1 MGIHACLHTQSCL
14 HNYESTG
21 GGGGE
26 VSSRIIKLHAGNGEE
41 TNPCKLRLSYPLCI
55 NCVPIDT
62 SHVIKLKSLVEAIWQ
77 ASIYISPLSTMI
89 VAKLD

>member
-21 GGGGE
+21 GGGE
-26 VSSRIIKLHAGNGEE
+26 VFSRIIKLHAGNGEE

>member
-14 HNYESTG
+14 HNYEST
-21 GGGGE
+21 GGGE

>member
-1 MGIHACLHTQSCL
+1 MHAYIHSHA
-14 HNYESTG
+14 YIIMRAPG